1 MTTIASPATA
11 ATDPDRLTSL
21 TVAAAAAAIRAGDVS
36 PLELTHAYL
45 ARIDAVDLGIG
56 VYLEVSRARAL
67 ADAARA
73 GDELARR
80 QDRGPLHGVPVAL
93 KDLIDTAGITTAAGC
108 GAYRHRVPAADAT
121 VAARLREAG
130 AVLLGKTNTHELAF
144 GVTTTNPHF
153 GTTRNPHDPSRIPGG
168 SSGGNGAALAAGLAA
183 AAVGTDTGGSVR
195 IPAAFCGCVGLKP
208 TFGRVPTTGVATMS
222 RIADHVGPM
231 TRTVEDAAL
240 RSPSSPGTTRPTR
253 PACPS
258 RCRTMP
264 PPCGRTSPGCGSAS
278 RGRLCGDC
286 STTTSGRR
294 ASRPSPS

>member
-56 VYLEVSRARAL
+56 AYLEVSRARAL

-208 TFGRVPTTGVATMS
+208 TFGRVPTTGVATHV
-222 RIADHVGPM
+222 ADRRPRRPDDPHRRG
-231 TRTVEDAAL
+231 RCC
-240 RSPSSPGTTRPTR
+240 SPSSPGTTRPTR

-294 ASRPSPS
+294 AIRPSPS